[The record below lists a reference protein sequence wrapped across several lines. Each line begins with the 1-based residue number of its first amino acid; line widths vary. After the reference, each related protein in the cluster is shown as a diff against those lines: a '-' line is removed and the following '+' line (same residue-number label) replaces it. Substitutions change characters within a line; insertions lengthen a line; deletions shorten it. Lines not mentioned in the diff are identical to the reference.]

1 MVMPQTS
8 GIRVVK
14 GWQTCLWT
22 VLFALSSLH
31 SALAYRVV
39 VIDAGH
45 GGSDPGAHWY
55 GAKEKALTLD
65 VAKRVETLL
74 RKNGVTTVM
83 TRRTDKTVSLA
94 SRAAIANKYRNS
106 LLVSIHFNASRNTFI
121 TGHETFYRSSR
132 GAKIASTIQ
141 RAISECVKSKSRGIT
156 QKRFAVLR
164 LTSSPA
170 VLVECAFMSNR
181 AEARRCLTASHRQSL
196 ALGIARGILRSK
208 RL

>member
-1 MVMPQTS
+1 MPKTS
-8 GIRVVK
+8 AFRVK
-14 GWQTCLWT
+14 QGWLTCFLAAAFT
-22 VLFALSSLH
+22 LLSLH

-55 GAKEKALTLD
+55 GVKEKALTLD

-83 TRRTDKTVSLA
+83 TRRSDKTVSLG
-94 SRAAIANKYRNS
+94 SRAAIANKYRDS
-106 LLVSIHFNASRNTFI
+106 LLVSIHFNASRNTLI

-132 GAKIASTIQ
+132 GAKIASKVQ
-141 RAISECVKSKSRGIT
+141 RGISECVKSKSRGIT
-156 QKRFAVLR
+156 AKRFAVLR
-164 LTSSPA
+164 LTSGPA
-170 VLVECAFMSNR
+170 ILVECAFMSNR
-181 AEARRCLTASHRQSL
+181 SEARRCMTASHRQSL